1 MNRLS
6 KYFFYLSI
14 LLNSALLMYVAG
26 IIPFLLYV
34 SVGLNVLLTWLTF
47 KSMRKSNNL
56 ERDLITIMTEMES
69 FLTNLEDIH
78 AMEMYY
84 GDKDLQ
90 NLINSSK
97 MLINNFI
104 DVQEKYFDVEVEFE
118 PEDTEEETKEE

>member
-47 KSMRKSNNL
+47 KSMRRSNNL
-56 ERDLITIMTEMES
+56 ERDLINLMTEMES

>member
-1 MNRLS
+1 
-6 KYFFYLSI
+6 
-14 LLNSALLMYVAG
+14 MYVAG

-47 KSMRKSNNL
+47 KSMRRSNNL
-56 ERDLITIMTEMES
+56 ERDLINLMTEMES